1 VDPQG
6 QQPTDAQPVDQAD
19 AAASD
24 APQEAESSFFNSMI
38 RGLAG
43 VFGRGRDDEPS
54 EPAAE
59 QESATAP
66 TADQAAQQPQAQPS
80 YTQADFDRAVQSRS
94 DQLLARQQR
103 DWARSRADEGDLT
116 PIRTL
121 AEKGDPWAQR
131 QLADNGD
138 TWALGE
144 IKQRELREA
153 QQREN
158 DPLPILATSFDQ
170 AILHPILGALPRE
183 DEEKIVGQ
191 GLVGLDGRQQAV
203 TQAIAALKRHA
214 ADEALVKA
222 LDDPAYLRQAVQSET
237 FRTGVLSHPV
247 RGQQLLARHRGEVV
261 EPDLNPGSGPGR
273 GGTRENDVMN
283 QLIRGLAQG
292 AEARAP
298 RERAAGAGA
307 RSGRAVNLDALDDDE

>member
-158 DPLPILATSFDQ
+158 DPLPILATSLRPGDP
-170 AILHPILGALPRE
+170 APDPGRPPDRRTRKRSSARASSASTAGSRRSPRPSPPSS
-183 DEEKIVGQ
+183 
-191 GLVGLDGRQQAV
+191 
-203 TQAIAALKRHA
+203 THA

-222 LDDPAYLRQAVQSET
+222 LDDPAYVRQARQGESET
-237 FRTGVLSHPV
+237 FRTGVLKPP
-247 RGQQLLARHRGEVV
+247 GARTSSSSPDFRGELD

-283 QLIRGLAQG
+283 R
-292 AEARAP
+292 
-298 RERAAGAGA
+298 
-307 RSGRAVNLDALDDDE
+307 